1 MHVVILAALVG
12 LMGAV
17 HTFRAEGAA
26 PIGAG
31 PAVAVGFL
39 LLAAFF
45 LGSIF
50 KGLRL
55 PKLTGYLGAGI
66 LAGHSG
72 LDLLPAD
79 ALDDLQ
85 IVTGVAVALIAL
97 TAGTE
102 LELRSMRPLFRTIR
116 WVTLIAVVGGAV
128 ALMVA
133 VFALQ
138 GLLPFMAG
146 FSLGESAAIALVLG
160 VVMAAQSPAVVV
172 ALRTELAA
180 DGPIS
185 RTVLGVVVIADLVVI
200 VLFAASSAVANSVL
214 GGAGGG
220 LTGTI
225 LHLLWE
231 LGGSIVVGVGIGFL
245 LALYL
250 GRVRDGAP
258 LFVLMVAFVVAE
270 VGQRV
275 GLDPL
280 LVALAAGVLLRNA
293 TPLGDATHHAIEG
306 SSLPVYLVFFAVAG
320 ATIHLGVLAVVGIPA
335 VILVLVRAGAFFYGS
350 RLACRLAEAPEPV
363 RRWAGVGLLP
373 QAGLA
378 LALAML
384 VAKTFPSFG
393 PDAAALVLGIV
404 ALNEIIAPVLYR
416 FALVRSGEA
425 GAATVRPEPAA
436 EPMRV
441 AAADAPF
448 EAPAAAPFEAP
459 HAALPP
465 EVLESPGPAG
475 FPPTALVARG
485 GTLPPAI
492 AADAAAIAI
501 ERSAPL
507 TPREPPSS

>member
-1 MHVVILAALVG
+1 MHFVILAALVG

-31 PAVAVGFL
+31 PAVSVGFL
-39 LLAAFF
+39 LLAAYFS
-45 LGSIF
+45 GAIF
-50 KGLRL
+50 KSMRL

-72 LDLLPAD
+72 LNLLPPD

-116 WVTLIAVVGGAV
+116 WVTLVAVVGGAF
-128 ALMVA
+128 ALVIA

-146 FSLGESAAIALVLG
+146 TSLRESAAIALVLG

-185 RTVLGVVVIADLVVI
+185 RTVLGVVVVADLVVI
-200 VLFAASSAVANSVL
+200 VLFAASSAVANAML
-214 GGAGGG
+214 GGADGG
-220 LTGTI
+220 LTGTL
-225 LHLLWE
+225 LHLVWE
-231 LGGSIVVGVGIGFL
+231 LGGSIVVGLGIGFL
-245 LALYL
+245 LGLYL

-320 ATIHLGVLAVVGIPA
+320 ATIHLDVLAVVGIPA
-335 VILVLVRAGAFFYGS
+335 VILVLVRAGAFLFGS
-350 RLACRLAEAPEPV
+350 RYACKLAGAPEPV
-363 RRWAGVGLLP
+363 RRWVGVGLLP

-378 LALAML
+378 LALAMM
-384 VAKTFPSFG
+384 VAKTFPTFG
-393 PDAAALVLGIV
+393 PEAAALVLGIV

-425 GAATVRPEPAA
+425 GAAITPPDPSGETSPSPA
-436 EPMRV
+436 P
-441 AAADAPF
+441 DAPGPLPG
-448 EAPAAAPFEAP
+448 APDTPPAPDAT
-459 HAALPP
+459 LPP
-465 EVLESPGPAG
+465 AI
-475 FPPTALVARG
+475 A
-485 GTLPPAI
+485 TLPPAI
-492 AADAAAIAI
+492 AADAAAMAI
-501 ERSAPL
+501 QQGAPL
-507 TPREPPSS
+507 PPGTPDHGGGPQ